1 MKFEEA
7 VSRLEAIVQ
16 RLEAGGDDLEAQL
29 KLFEEGVALSRSCE
43 EILAQAE
50 GRIEELL
57 GDASGD
63 VPEDLAGEERPG

>member
-1 MKFEEA
+1 MKFEEGIA
-7 VSRLEAIVQ
+7 RLEAIVQ

-29 KLFEEGVALSRSCE
+29 GLFEEGVALSRTCE

-57 GDASGD
+57 GDASTAVPD
-63 VPEDLAGEERPG
+63 DLAVEEPED

>member
-7 VSRLEAIVQ
+7 VARLEAIVQ
-16 RLEAGGDDLEAQL
+16 RLEAGGDDIDAQL
-29 KLFEEGVALSRSCE
+29 KLFEEGVVLSRSCE

-57 GDASGD
+57 GDATGD
-63 VPEDLAGEERPG
+63 VPEELRPEEPQA

>member
-7 VSRLEAIVQ
+7 VGRLEAIVQ

-43 EILAQAE
+43 EILGAAE

-57 GDASGD
+57 GDATAD
-63 VPEDLAGEERPG
+63 VPEDLGDEAPGR

>member
-7 VSRLEAIVQ
+7 VGRLEAIVQ

-29 KLFEEGVALSRSCE
+29 KLFEEGVELSRRCE

-57 GDASGD
+57 GDATGD
-63 VPEDLAGEERPG
+63 APEDLMGEEPSR

>member
-7 VSRLEAIVQ
+7 VGRLEAIVQ

-43 EILAQAE
+43 EILGAAE

-57 GDASGD
+57 GDATAD
-63 VPEDLAGEERPG
+63 VPEDLGYEAPGR

>member
-7 VSRLEAIVQ
+7 IGRLEAIVQ
-16 RLEAGGDDLEAQL
+16 RLESGGDDLEAQL
-29 KLFEEGVALSRSCE
+29 ALFEEGVSLSRSCE
-43 EILAQAE
+43 EILAEAE

-63 VPEDLAGEERPG
+63 VPEDLLPEEPQA

>member
-7 VSRLEAIVQ
+7 IGRLEAIVQ

-50 GRIEELL
+50 GRIEQLL
-57 GDASGD
+57 GDATGD
-63 VPEDLAGEERPG
+63 VPADLTGEEPPL